1 MPENFQHLGKVLI
14 IAGALLLGAG
24 LLLTFWGKLP
34 FIGKLP
40 GDMVIKKENFTF
52 YFPIVTCIVI
62 SLLLTLIMSV
72 FKK

>member
-40 GDMVIKKENFTF
+40 GDIVIKKENFTF